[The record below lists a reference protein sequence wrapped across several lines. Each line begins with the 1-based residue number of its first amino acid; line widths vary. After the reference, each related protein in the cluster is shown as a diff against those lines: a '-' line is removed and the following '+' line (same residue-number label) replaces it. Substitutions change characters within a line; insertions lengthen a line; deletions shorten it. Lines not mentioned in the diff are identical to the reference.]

1 MNFKLEKEFM
11 GSEYW
16 QNELIKIQKE
26 SETINHT
33 LKNTRLSIS
42 KAEINHLL
50 DILEINCELISHI
63 KDILT
68 KIDIYSSNSEPVK
81 LKLISGGKK

>member
-26 SETINHT
+26 SEAINHT
-33 LKNTRLSIS
+33 LKNTRLNIS

-50 DILEINCELISHI
+50 DILEINQELISYI
-63 KDILT
+63 KDIQL
-68 KIDIYSSNSEPVK
+68 KIGIYLYSEPAK
-81 LKLISGGKK
+81 LKLIPGGKK